1 MSFYDKSDNLYME
14 YDGKERLVKF
24 IGIQIRVKLW
34 GIEEPVKLLA
44 SNLPH
49 AAEVMKEYIKYGKNK
64 K

>member
-1 MSFYDKSDNLYME
+1 ME

-44 SNLPH
+44 ANLPH
-49 AAEVMKEYIKYGKNK
+49 AAEVLKKYIKFGRKNK

>member
-1 MSFYDKSDNLYME
+1 ME